1 MRNLKVLSLNR
12 LKDAEK
18 LLEDTFPDVEFVFR
32 KNVEEIDEADKKDA
46 EIVIGYSGK
55 ADQAFFE
62 GMPKLRWVAW
72 YAAGVNNL
80 PLDYFKEKDILLT
93 NASGVHAKQM
103 SQFIFAYILDDY
115 KKMAISRRNQDQK
128 IYDSKL
134 TGERVDGQTILMLG
148 TGTIPQETAHLAQA
162 FGMTVEGVN
171 TTGHPV
177 KDFDHVYPIKDL
189 DEVLPNADIVVNVLP
204 STADTYHLLGDKEFK
219 AMKDSALFI
228 NVGRGTITSE
238 QTLIEALKNHQI
250 RHAYADVFENEPLTS
265 DSPLYDVENIT
276 ITAHITGNYREN
288 FKDASNIF
296 IKNFKHFLNNG
307 DIVENKVDL
316 DKGY

>member
-18 LLEDTFPDVEFVFR
+18 MLEETFPEIEFVFR
-32 KNVEEIDEADKKDA
+32 KNIDEIDEADKKDA

-62 GMPKLRWVAW
+62 EMPTLRWVAW

-80 PLDYFKEKDILLT
+80 PLEYFKEKSILLT

-115 KKMAISRRNQDQK
+115 KKMAVSRRNQENRV
-128 IYDSKL
+128 YDSKL
-134 TGERVDGQTILMLG
+134 TGERVDGQTILLLG
-148 TGTIPQETAHLAQA
+148 TGTIPQQTAHLAQA
-162 FGMTVEGVN
+162 FGMNVEGVN
-171 TTGHPV
+171 TSGHSV
-177 KDFDHVYPIKDL
+177 KDFDKVYPIKDL
-189 DEVLPNADIVVNVLP
+189 DKALRSADIVVNVLP
-204 STADTYHLLGDKEFK
+204 ETKDTYHLLGKKEFET
-219 AMKDSALFI
+219 MKDSALFI

-238 QTLIEALKNHQI
+238 KTLIEALNNHQI
-250 RHAYADVFENEPLTS
+250 RHAYADVFENEPLNS

-288 FKDASNIF
+288 FKDASEIF
-296 IKNFKHFLNNG
+296 IKNFKHFLNDG
-307 DIVENKVDL
+307 DVVENKVDL
-316 DKGY
+316 NKGY

>member
-1 MRNLKVLSLNR
+1 MRSLKVLSLNR

-18 LLEDTFPDVEFVFR
+18 MLEDAFPDVEFVFR
-32 KNVEEIDEADKKDA
+32 KNIEEIDEADKKDA

-62 GMPKLRWVAW
+62 GMPMLRWVAW

-80 PLDYFKEKDILLT
+80 PLEYFKEKDILLT

-177 KDFDHVYPIKDL
+177 KGFDHVYPIKEL
-189 DEVLPNADIVVNVLP
+189 DEVLPNADIIVNVLP
-204 STADTYHLLGDKEFK
+204 STADTYHLLGDKEFET
-219 AMKDSALFI
+219 MKDSALFI

-238 QTLIEALKNHQI
+238 QTLIKALKNHQI
-250 RHAYADVFENEPLTS
+250 RHAYADVFENEPLAS
-265 DSPLYDVENIT
+265 DSPLYEIENIT

-307 DIVENKVDL
+307 DVVENKVDL